1 MIPTN
6 SLGAEQGKESS
17 NIFFSMGGI
26 KYNSKLFF
34 IILFYCTIFTLERYI
49 TQVVSSPT
57 KIHD

>member
-34 IILFYCTIFTLERYI
+34 YYFILLHYFHIGKVYYSSCVI
-49 TQVVSSPT
+49 TY
-57 KIHD
+57 